1 MKLKSHVLGTHDINH
16 LADALDIA
24 VIVYQNEIDGD
35 PEDDKRRIV
44 TVKKM
49 HTLIQVLHNAK
60 SVTVKY

>member
-1 MKLKSHVLGTHDINH
+1 
-16 LADALDIA
+16 LDIA